1 LRAKETRI
9 MSPSLLLVALMLA
22 SPAADRDALT
32 KARDLYNRHLYD
44 AAIKAAEE
52 ARRLP
57 LVADAA
63 LVVLARAHLERFRD
77 THSVADLN
85 DARSA
90 LLRVDATK
98 LSPRDGVDLM
108 IGFGETLY
116 FDGQFGAA
124 AELFDSALTS
134 PERVEGAARDRL
146 LDWWADAIDRN
157 PGAGAAREAAYTR
170 MLRRMEEESQRDP
183 RSMVAA
189 YWLVVASR
197 GVGDIERAW
206 NAAIAGWVRA
216 TSASPRAAELRTD
229 LDRYVTQVIIPE
241 RARRPPPGEETTR
254 AETLRNEWLALKELW
269 VNP

>member
-1 LRAKETRI
+1 
-9 MSPSLLLVALMLA
+9 MNPSLLLVALLLA
-22 SPAADRDALT
+22 SPPTDRDALA
-32 KARDLYNRHLYD
+32 KARDLYNRHMYD
-44 AAIKAAEE
+44 AAIKAAED

-57 LVADAA
+57 AVADAA
-63 LVVLARAHLERFRD
+63 LVVLARSYLERFRD

-85 DARSA
+85 DARAA

-98 LSPRDGVDLM
+98 LTARDNVDMM

-124 AELFDSALTS
+124 AELFDSALAA
-134 PERVEGAARDRL
+134 PDRIDGAPRQRL
-146 LDWWADAIDRN
+146 LDWWADAVDRN
-157 PGAGAAREAAYTR
+157 PGAGPAREAAYTR

-183 RSMVAA
+183 HSMVAA

-216 TSASPRAAELRTD
+216 TAANPRAIELRAD
-229 LDRYVTQVIIPE
+229 LDQYVTQVIIPE

-254 AETLRNEWLALKELW
+254 ADTLRNEWIALKELW